1 MCREPPPLCPLLATA
16 IRAAGRVRISA
27 GKAVATTA
35 TLCQRTMSVMMS
47 LGQST
52 PGESLVTYTASALKC
67 ATWRAEEGRT
77 LRVQKWADA
86 G

>member
-1 MCREPPPLCPLLATA
+1 M
-16 IRAAGRVRISA
+16 RISA

-35 TLCQRTMSVMMS
+35 LCQRTMSVMMS

-67 ATWRAEEGRT
+67 ATWRVEDGRT
-77 LRVQKWADA
+77 LQVQKWADA
-86 G
+86 GCGIRLAVCNWAPT